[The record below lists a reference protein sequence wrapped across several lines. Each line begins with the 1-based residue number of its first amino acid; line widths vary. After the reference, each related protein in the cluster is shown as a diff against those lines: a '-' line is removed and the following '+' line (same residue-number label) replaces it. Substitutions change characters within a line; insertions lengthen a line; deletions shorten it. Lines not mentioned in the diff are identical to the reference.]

1 MDGQPAEPKTPQRVR
16 GIDRRS
22 RNRVEPPPFM
32 TRNGLVFEERR
43 SLFDRRASWLREYS
57 FDLVTPSC

>member
-1 MDGQPAEPKTPQRVR
+1 MDVQPAEPKTPQRVR

-32 TRNGLVFEERR
+32 TRNGLVTVERR
-43 SLFDRRASWLREYS
+43 SPFDRRACWVREFS
-57 FDLVTPSC
+57 VDIGTLPH